1 MTASVSCD
9 SYNDVIAIVIQLFL
23 FLSIKNLKTEVYLHS
38 TDESEEEE
46 KNTFSSNLQDLT
58 DFLIFASKFCLRF
71 LLYFWRKHRTIPCS
85 YNDDGTVEEVFTFHF
100 DLRYKHFGFCYLTG
114 KILFRIF
121 SIKPSRTS
129 CEEVH
134 V

>member
-23 FLSIKNLKTEVYLHS
+23 FLSIKNLKTEVSLHS

-71 LLYFWRKHRTIPCS
+71 LLYFWRKHGTIEPFRVLITMMELWKKFLLFTLIYAINILGFAIS
-85 YNDDGTVEEVFTFHF
+85 LEKFYSVF
-100 DLRYKHFGFCYLTG
+100 
-114 KILFRIF
+114 
-121 SIKPSRTS
+121 SQ
-129 CEEVH
+129 
-134 V
+134 

>member
-23 FLSIKNLKTEVYLHS
+23 FLSIKNLKTEVSLHS

-71 LLYFWRKHRTIPCS
+71 LLYFWRKHGTIEPFRVLITMMELWKKFLLFTLIYTINILDFAIS
-85 YNDDGTVEEVFTFHF
+85 LEKFYSVF
-100 DLRYKHFGFCYLTG
+100 
-114 KILFRIF
+114 
-121 SIKPSRTS
+121 SQ
-129 CEEVH
+129 
-134 V
+134 

>member
-23 FLSIKNLKTEVYLHS
+23 FLSIKNLKTEVSLHS

-46 KNTFSSNLQDLT
+46 NNTFSSNLQDLT

-71 LLYFWRKHRTIPCS
+71 LLYFWRKHGTIEPFRVLITMMELWKKFLLFTLIYTINILDFAIS
-85 YNDDGTVEEVFTFHF
+85 LEKFYSVF
-100 DLRYKHFGFCYLTG
+100 
-114 KILFRIF
+114 
-121 SIKPSRTS
+121 SQ
-129 CEEVH
+129 
-134 V
+134 

>member
-23 FLSIKNLKTEVYLHS
+23 FLSIKNLKTEVSLHS

-71 LLYFWRKHRTIPCS
+71 LLYFWRKHGTIEPFRVLITMMELWKKFLLFTLIYTINILGFAISLEKFCS
-85 YNDDGTVEEVFTFHF
+85 VF
-100 DLRYKHFGFCYLTG
+100 
-114 KILFRIF
+114 
-121 SIKPSRTS
+121 SQ
-129 CEEVH
+129 
-134 V
+134 

>member
-71 LLYFWRKHRTIPCS
+71 LLYFWRKHGTIEPFRVLITMMELWKKFLLFTLIYAINILGFAIS
-85 YNDDGTVEEVFTFHF
+85 LEKFYSVF
-100 DLRYKHFGFCYLTG
+100 
-114 KILFRIF
+114 
-121 SIKPSRTS
+121 SQ
-129 CEEVH
+129 
-134 V
+134 